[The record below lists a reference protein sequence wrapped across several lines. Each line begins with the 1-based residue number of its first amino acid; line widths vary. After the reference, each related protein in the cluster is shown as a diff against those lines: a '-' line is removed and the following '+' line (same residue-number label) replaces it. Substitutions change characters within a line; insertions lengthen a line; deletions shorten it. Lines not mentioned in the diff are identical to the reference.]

1 MLIFKGGDHILLDY
15 YLPMILCISWPYTED
30 GGGSHIVRV
39 LVTAEADHMGPDTL
53 SDVLIYTVQLCGPGN
68 LLILQQ
74 IDTYHTS
81 VYNYIYNKYS
91 WEEMQYMYLM

>member
-1 MLIFKGGDHILLDY
+1 MLIFKGGDHSLLDY
-15 YLPMILCISWPYTED
+15 YLAMILCISWPYTED

-39 LVTAEADHMGPDTL
+39 LVTAEADDMGPNTL
-53 SDVLIYTVQLCGPGN
+53 SDVLFYAVKLCGPCN

-81 VYNYIYNKYS
+81 VYNYSYDKYS